1 MTTQVFP
8 RFALVTG
15 GGRGIGRGI
24 ALELAR
30 QGCTGLAIADLRKG
44 DAQEV
49 AKELDACGCRG
60 IAVEADLTSN
70 EQAQHVVAHALR
82 EFGQLDVLVN
92 NAGWDRVEP
101 FLENT
106 PETWEKIIDTNF
118 KAQMYVSRA
127 ILPHMVERGCGR
139 IINIASD
146 AGRVG
151 SMGEA
156 VYSGM
161 KGAMIAFS
169 KSLAREVARHK
180 ITVNVVCPGLTE
192 TPLMEEIRASSEW
205 ATRVMDSITRSIPLR
220 RLGQPSDIAAAVAF
234 FASPAAEYVTGQTI
248 SVSGG
253 LTMC

>member
-1 MTTQVFP
+1 MISQMLP

-30 QGCTGLAIADLRKG
+30 QGCSGVAIADLRRQ
-44 DAQEV
+44 DAQN
-49 AKELDACGCRG
+49 AAQELEAAGCRSL
-60 IAVEADLTSN
+60 AVEADLTSSD
-70 EQAQHVVAHALR
+70 QAQRAVGNALQ
-82 EFGQLDVLVN
+82 EFGQLDILVN

-118 KAQMYVSRA
+118 RAQMYVSRA
-127 ILPHMVERGCGR
+127 VLPHMIERGSGR
-139 IINIASD
+139 IVNIASD

-161 KGAMIAFS
+161 KGAVIAFS
-169 KSLAREVARHK
+169 KSLARELARHK
-180 ITVNVVCPGLTE
+180 ITVNIVCPGLTE
-192 TPLMEEIRASSEW
+192 TPLMEEIRNTSDW
-205 ATRVMDSITRSIPLR
+205 ATRVMDSITKSIPLR
-220 RLGQPSDIAAAVAF
+220 RLGQPSDVAAAVAF
-234 FASPAAEYVTGQTI
+234 FASPAAEYITGQTI